1 VANRVLDMNWREIG
15 AISGIISGLQ
25 FVVLSF
31 VDMLIYPGG
40 YNFFENYFSQLG
52 LSVINSVDTPLN
64 WFLFAT
70 ATTLGGILTIPFYLS
85 IRTVFTE
92 TRVQKAL
99 SGLGTALGLVAAP
112 CLAGIGIF
120 AADLFLFEHAW
131 STIIFFVLTA
141 IAITTYSIAILLK
154 SDYNN
159 LYSLVGI
166 IVAIICLLYIYGP
179 GFGTALMQ
187 KAAVYALVS
196 WSAFQGYE
204 LRKMVQ

>member
-1 VANRVLDMNWREIG
+1 MLDLNWRKIG
-15 AISGIISGLQ
+15 AICGILAGLQ

-31 VDMLIYPGG
+31 ADMLIYPGG

-70 ATTLGGILTIPFYLS
+70 ATTLGGIFTVPFYLS

-92 TRVQKAL
+92 TGVQKAL
-99 SGLGTALGLVAAP
+99 SGLGTALGVLAAP

-141 IAITTYSIAILLK
+141 IAIATYSIAILLK
-154 SDYNN
+154 SDYHN
-159 LYSLVGI
+159 LYSLIGI
-166 IVAIICLLYIYGP
+166 IVAIICLLHIYGP
-179 GFGTALMQ
+179 GFGTAIMQ

-204 LRKMVQ
+204 LGKMVQ

>member
-1 VANRVLDMNWREIG
+1 MNWRKIG
-15 AISGIISGLQ
+15 AICGILAGLQ

-31 VDMLIYPGG
+31 ADMLIYPGG

-70 ATTLGGILTIPFYLS
+70 ATTLGGIFTVPFYLS

-92 TRVQKAL
+92 TGVQKAL
-99 SGLGTALGLVAAP
+99 SGLGTALGVLAAP

-141 IAITTYSIAILLK
+141 IAIATYSIAILLK
-154 SDYNN
+154 SDYHN
-159 LYSLVGI
+159 LYSLIGI
-166 IVAIICLLYIYGP
+166 IVAIICLLHIYGP
-179 GFGTALMQ
+179 GFGTAIMQ

-204 LRKMVQ
+204 LGKMVQ

>member
-1 VANRVLDMNWREIG
+1 MLDLNWRKIG
-15 AISGIISGLQ
+15 AISGILAGLQ

-52 LSVINSVDTPLN
+52 LAVINSVDTPVN

-70 ATTLGGILTIPFYLS
+70 ATTLGGIFTVPFYLS

-92 TRVQKAL
+92 TRMQKAL
-99 SGLGTALGLVAAP
+99 SGLGTALGVVAAP

-141 IAITTYSIAILLK
+141 IAIATYSIAILLK
-154 SDYNN
+154 SDYQN

-166 IVAIICLLYIYGP
+166 IVAIICLLHIYGP
-179 GFGTALMQ
+179 GFGTAIMQ

>member
-1 VANRVLDMNWREIG
+1 MNWRKIG
-15 AISGIISGLQ
+15 AISGILAGLQ

-52 LSVINSVDTPLN
+52 LAVINSVDTPVN

-70 ATTLGGILTIPFYLS
+70 ATTLGGIFTVPFYLS

-92 TRVQKAL
+92 TRMQKAL
-99 SGLGTALGLVAAP
+99 SGLGTALGVVAAP

-141 IAITTYSIAILLK
+141 IAIATYSIAILLK
-154 SDYNN
+154 SDYQN

-166 IVAIICLLYIYGP
+166 IVAIICLLHIYGP
-179 GFGTALMQ
+179 GFGTAIMQ

>member
-1 VANRVLDMNWREIG
+1 MRVKNLNWKRFG
-15 AISGIISGLQ
+15 ALCGILAGLQ
-25 FVVLSF
+25 FVIITF

-70 ATTLGGILTIPFYLS
+70 TTTLGGIFTVPFYLT

-92 TRVQKAL
+92 IGPQKAL
-99 SGLGTALGLVAAP
+99 SGLGTVLGLAAAP

-141 IAITTYSIAILLK
+141 IAIVTYSIAILLK
-154 SDYNN
+154 NEYHNAYA
-159 LYSLVGI
+159 LIGI
-166 IVAIICLLYIYGP
+166 IVAIICLLHIYGP
-179 GFGTALMQ
+179 GFGTAIMQ
-187 KAAVYALVS
+187 KTTVYALVS

-204 LRKMVQ
+204 LRRIIQQ